1 MSFGM
6 MTQKELIELVQ
17 QHHPDMGE
25 TECRMALNRAQSQ
38 FGSETEVIEDVFTD
52 TIVTDQRYYK
62 LADSNA
68 QSMHP
73 IITVKR
79 VDIAGE
85 VIPRLIG
92 NPPTIDTD
100 EVSS

>member
-6 MTQKELIELVQ
+6 MTQKELIELIQ
-17 QHHPDMGE
+17 QHHPAMNE

-38 FGSETEVIEDVFTD
+38 FGSEAEAIEDVFTD

-62 LADSNA
+62 LADSNSQA
-68 QSMHP
+68 LHP
-73 IITVKR
+73 IISIKR
-79 VDIAGE
+79 VDVDGE

-100 EVSS
+100 GVES